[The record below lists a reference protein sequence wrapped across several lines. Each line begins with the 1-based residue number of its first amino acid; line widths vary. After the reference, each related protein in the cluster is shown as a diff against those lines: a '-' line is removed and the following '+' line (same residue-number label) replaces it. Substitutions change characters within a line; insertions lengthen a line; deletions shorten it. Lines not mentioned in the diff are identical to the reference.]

1 MIHVTAL
8 SSLHSPY
15 LSLLPLFW
23 ELPSLSYLFGCVDY
37 ETLHLNKL
45 FCHQNN
51 FFIPFKVFSVL
62 LMISIV
68 VVRVNLLPFNIDQL
82 VGSSSDELTA
92 VIHCHNRTSS
102 CYNTWLCWLH
112 SPLVFVLFALQQ
124 YPPPTVSLIIILT
137 LLQSNW

>member
-1 MIHVTAL
+1 MIRVTAL

-15 LSLLPLFW
+15 LSLSPLFW

-68 VVRVNLLPFNIDQL
+68 VFRVNLLPFNIDQL

-102 CYNTWLCWLH
+102 CYNTWLC
-112 SPLVFVLFALQQ
+112 
-124 YPPPTVSLIIILT
+124 
-137 LLQSNW
+137 